1 MEWNKVQDVRLA
13 VIAKLVALAPAGYLG
28 RTALM
33 KFCYLLQTVRK
44 VPLQYRF
51 TLYSYGPFDANVLSD
66 LGTAEN
72 IEAVKSEELQYR
84 GGYGYRIRTAERT
97 RATIKAGIGL
107 LEPHARDID
116 WVIAEFG
123 SLGSA
128 DLELESTIV
137 FVDREA
143 ARKPEE
149 ISIRE
154 LASRVKQVK
163 PRFAESY
170 IAEKAVELSA
180 KGMLMASALL
190 SAGDRDA

>member
-1 MEWNKVQDVRLA
+1 MEWNKLQDSRLA

-84 GGYGYRIRTAERT
+84 GGYGGGYGYRIRTAERT
-97 RATIKAGIGL
+97 QATIEAGIGL
-107 LEPHARDID
+107 LEAHARDID
-116 WVIAEFG
+116 WVIDEFG
-123 SLGSA
+123 SHGNA

-143 ARKPEE
+143 ARKPEQL
-149 ISIRE
+149 SIDE

-170 IAEKAVELSA
+170 IAEKRRSSRL
-180 KGMLMASALL
+180 KASSSVKWAC
-190 SAGDRDA
+190 

>member
-1 MEWNKVQDVRLA
+1 MEWNKLQDVRLA
-13 VIAKLVALAPAGYLG
+13 LIAKLVALAPAGYLG

-170 IAEKAVELSA
+170 IAEKAEDFGA
-180 KGMLMASALL
+180 FEN
-190 SAGDRDA
+190 